1 MPIKTTDQ
9 EIGARPLTPIF
20 FLVDTSGSMVN
31 DPIEAVNA
39 AMRQAIPE
47 IKNFAQENAD
57 SSILVNVLEFSTGV
71 NWMSE
76 KPVNVEDFNWYDL
89 KASGLTAMGAAFG
102 ELNKLIFYLREFLTQ
117 ERIVLIRPISATV
130 KYSIFM

>member
-57 SSILVNVLEFSTGV
+57 SSILVSVVLKTQ
-71 NWMSE
+71 
-76 KPVNVEDFNWYDL
+76 VEDLFPIGLILTSDL
-89 KASGLTAMGAAFG
+89 
-102 ELNKLIFYLREFLTQ
+102 Q
-117 ERIVLIRPISATV
+117 
-130 KYSIFM
+130 

>member
-20 FLVDTSGSMVN
+20 FLVDTSGSMIN

-71 NWMSE
+71 KWMSE
-76 KPVNVEDFNWYDL
+76 KPDRKSVV
-89 KASGLTAMGAAFG
+89 
-102 ELNKLIFYLREFLTQ
+102 
-117 ERIVLIRPISATV
+117 
-130 KYSIFM
+130 